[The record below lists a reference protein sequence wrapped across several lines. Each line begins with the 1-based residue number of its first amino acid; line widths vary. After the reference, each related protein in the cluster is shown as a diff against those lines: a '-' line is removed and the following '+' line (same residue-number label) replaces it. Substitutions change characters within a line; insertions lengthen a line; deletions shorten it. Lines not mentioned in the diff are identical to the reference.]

1 MKRTVASWLFFALS
15 IIFMLIV
22 PCVFVWLQYG
32 DLQGA
37 YKVSVTAIILI
48 IAVYLTFKKIIL
60 NKWLKFL
67 DSKIINI
74 ETNALSITDDASI
87 KANKTV
93 WRVSSIVKVLLDSI
107 VPICIAI
114 LSVLTIKVVEQGL
127 IKLYGCLIFCL
138 ISIGLGIVFR
148 IVEILTTKL
157 YHEKKGK

>member
-1 MKRTVASWLFFALS
+1 MKKTLASWLFFVLS
-15 IIFMLIV
+15 ILFMLVI

-32 DLQGA
+32 DLENT

-48 IAVYLTFKKIIL
+48 IAIYLTFKKIIL
-60 NKWLKFL
+60 NKWLKTL
-67 DSKIINI
+67 DAKIINI
-74 ETNALSITDDASI
+74 ETNALSIVDEESI

-93 WRVSSIVKVLLDSI
+93 WRLCSVAKILLDSI

-148 IVEILTTKL
+148 IVEIMTTKL
-157 YHEKKGK
+157 QHEKRK